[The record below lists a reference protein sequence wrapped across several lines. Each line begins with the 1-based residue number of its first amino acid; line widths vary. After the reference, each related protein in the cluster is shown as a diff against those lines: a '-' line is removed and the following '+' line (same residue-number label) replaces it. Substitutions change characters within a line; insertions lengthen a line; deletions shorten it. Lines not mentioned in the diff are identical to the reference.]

1 MLNLSEYY
9 LVCVAT
15 YTQNIIHYSQPTCR
29 STHELGYMY
38 LGFWSNLKRE
48 FRGRKQIAAEV
59 HLQGVC
65 IYLSIVNS
73 KITIFKIAKDAIHF
87 CISMI
92 PALHQRAWIYLR
104 VFLRASE
111 LG

>member
-1 MLNLSEYY
+1 MWLHTRKTSF
-9 LVCVAT
+9 
-15 YTQNIIHYSQPTCR
+15 IIASQHVGQHTN
-29 STHELGYMY
+29 SVQLGYMY

-48 FRGRKQIAAEV
+48 FRGRKQTAAEV

-73 KITIFKIAKDAIHF
+73 KITIFKIVKDAIHF

-92 PALHQRAWIYLR
+92 PAWHQRAWIYLR
-104 VFLRASE
+104 VFLSASA